1 MRGLLVLVSFAGICL
16 SVPTSGEA
24 QDVYSFGTI
33 EAPAEEKRI
42 VAPDSVMGLMKATL
56 RNLVAAQE
64 GYWLEHGSFTTDVS
78 ALGMHVRGAERR
90 DSATV
95 WVLFA
100 GGRGWSAVATHSA
113 LPKKSCVIFV
123 GDAAD
128 LPRLP
133 RTAGKGKKAEQEG
146 TPMCDPL

>member
-1 MRGLLVLVSFAGICL
+1 MRGLLVMVAFAGIGL
-16 SVPTSGEA
+16 SLPTSVEA

-33 EAPAEEKRI
+33 EAPAEEKRL
-42 VAPDSVMGLMKATL
+42 VVPDSVLGLMKATL
-56 RNLVAAQE
+56 RILVAAQE

-90 DSATV
+90 DSSTV
-95 WVLFA
+95 RVLFA

-123 GDAAD
+123 GDADD

-146 TPMCDPL
+146 VPMCDQL

>member
-1 MRGLLVLVSFAGICL
+1 MRGLLVLVSFAGICV

-33 EAPAEEKRI
+33 EAPAEKERL
-42 VAPDSVMGLMKATL
+42 VAPDSVMGLMKETL

-64 GYWLEHGSFTTDVS
+64 GYWLDHGSFTTDVS
-78 ALGMHVRGAERR
+78 ALGMHVRGPERR

-123 GDAAD
+123 GDADD

-146 TPMCDPL
+146 VAMCDQL

>member
-1 MRGLLVLVSFAGICL
+1 MRRLFVLVSLAGICI
-16 SVPTSGEA
+16 SVPTSGYA

-33 EAPAEEKRI
+33 EAPAEEKRH
-42 VAPDSVMGLMKATL
+42 VAPDSVMGVLKETL

-64 GYWLEHGSFTTDVS
+64 GYWLEHGSYTTDVS
-78 ALGMHVRGAERR
+78 ALGMHARGAERR

-100 GGRGWSAVATHSA
+100 GGRGWSGVAAHSA
-113 LPKKSCVIFV
+113 LPKKSCVVFV
-123 GDAAD
+123 GDPDD

-133 RTAGKGKKAEQEG
+133 RTAGKEKKAEHEG
-146 TPMCDPL
+146 VPMCDQL

>member
-1 MRGLLVLVSFAGICL
+1 MRGLLALVSFAGICL
-16 SVPTSGEA
+16 SVPTSAEA

-33 EAPAEEKRI
+33 EAPAEEKRN

-78 ALGMHVRGAERR
+78 VLGMHVRGAERR

-123 GDAAD
+123 GDADD

-146 TPMCDPL
+146 IPMCDSV